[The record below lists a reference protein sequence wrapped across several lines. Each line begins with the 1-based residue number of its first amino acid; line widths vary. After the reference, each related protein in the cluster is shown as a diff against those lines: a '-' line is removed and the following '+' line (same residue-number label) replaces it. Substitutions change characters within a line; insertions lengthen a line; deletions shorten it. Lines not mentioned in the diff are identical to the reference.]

1 MSCGGGS
8 GWLGQHRFMWA
19 EAPSVLGQTEKRV
32 DRKEREEE
40 RWVGWAGLGREESF
54 IFFIFL
60 TQTSFE
66 QKIYFDFK
74 LNLNFGCYKA

>member
-32 DRKEREEE
+32 DRKGREEE
-40 RWVGWAGLGREESF
+40 RLAEWVGLGLGFAKTASTRLVETSRWPAESRKEGEREA
-54 IFFIFL
+54 
-60 TQTSFE
+60 
-66 QKIYFDFK
+66 D
-74 LNLNFGCYKA
+74 